1 MEQNYLRDNL
11 LNQLNTLDQKQIENK
26 KYPIGFD
33 GDSNIIWKGGINND
47 LYSMLKINLHKVK

>member
-1 MEQNYLRDNL
+1 MRDNL

-26 KYPIGFD
+26 KYPIEFD

>member
-26 KYPIGFD
+26 KYPIEFD